1 MPVRATRSGKQTREW
16 ILETAIELFNEY
28 GTQAISTKRIA
39 KEMGIGSGNLYYHV
53 KNKEES
59 IRAIMQDKFTGFA
72 AGADNDQL
80 PPLKRPLGLI
90 NNVLLFWQEYPFSKK
105 ELVVLLK
112 HDPELKTLYHS
123 NKQDLFQKAR
133 PLFQELVQTGAL
145 HAQDDPYVFEALL
158 TISWIIAEYWLN
170 FLDINDELPTP
181 ANLQKGIILI
191 LQVWRPYF
199 TQKALNELQ
208 QLNQPLTVMNQSR

>member
-16 ILETAIELFNEY
+16 ILETAIKLFNKY

-39 KEMGIGSGNLYYHV
+39 KEMGISPGNLYYHF
-53 KNKEES
+53 KNKEEI
-59 IRAIMQDKFTGFA
+59 IRAIMQDKFTGFVT
-72 AGADNDQL
+72 GADNDQL
-80 PPLKRPLGLI
+80 PPLKRLLGLI

-112 HDPELKTLYHS
+112 HDPELKKLYHG
-123 NKQDLFQKAR
+123 NKQEIFQKAM
-133 PLFQELVQTGAL
+133 PLFQELVQTKAL
-145 HAQDDPYVFEALL
+145 QPQDDPYVFEALL

-170 FLDINDELPTP
+170 FLDINDEPPTP
-181 ANLQKGIILI
+181 ANLQKGITLI

-199 TQKALNELQ
+199 TQKAVDELQ
-208 QLNQPLTVMNQSR
+208 QLNQPLTVMN